1 MGIRCEPICRRQI
14 NPCISALSMA
24 CLSVFIRALFVAF
37 RGEPICR
44 RQINPCLS
52 ALSVACLSVLFRAL
66 SPHLAGQACI
76 LVANPFF
83 AEGKSIR
90 AYPRYTWPAFLYFSC
105 PLCGLSWLP
114 FFAAGKS
121 IRGQPF
127 CRRQN
132 HPNSFAPHPLPPA
145 SPSPLCGHGNI

>member
-1 MGIRCEPICRRQI
+1 VGIRCEPICRRQI
-14 NPCISALSMA
+14 NPCISALSVA
-24 CLSVFIRALFVAF
+24 CLSVFFVFYSCLFVAN
-37 RGEPICR
+37 PICR

-66 SPHLAGQACI
+66 SPHLAGQAWPF
-76 LVANPFF
+76 VANPF
-83 AEGKSIR
+83 AAGKSIR
-90 AYPRYTWPAFLYFSC
+90 AYPRYPWPAFLYFSC